1 MKARLKIGLLVA
13 LFCSIFLNIKAE
25 VSQAEIIE
33 APRAMDPTNWDWTFI
48 LIVTSL
54 ILVLGIIIRLIALGS
69 SAEKLNP

>member
-1 MKARLKIGLLVA
+1 MKSRLKIGLLVA

-54 ILVLGIIIRLIALGS
+54 VLVLGIIIRLIALGS

>member
-1 MKARLKIGLLVA
+1 MKSRLKIGLLVA